1 MRALCRLIAH
11 ALTPKLQLQLAWAQ
25 LVVTLIG
32 WPLSLWL
39 VQEPPVI
46 LSLSWWAVLV
56 TSLNYIA
63 SAEANVSVSKE

>member
-1 MRALCRLIAH
+1 MFRWISGL
-11 ALTPKLQLQLAWAQ
+11 LTPKIQERLAWFQ

-32 WPLSLWL
+32 WPLSIWL
-39 VQEPPVI
+39 VDEPPVI

-63 SAEANVSVSKE
+63 SAEANVAVRKDE

>member
-1 MRALCRLIAH
+1 VNALCRLISH
-11 ALTPKLQLQLAWAQ
+11 ALSPRLQLQLAWAQ

-32 WPLSLWL
+32 WPLSLVF

-56 TSLNYIA
+56 TSMNYIA
-63 SAEANVSVSKE
+63 SAQANEKVSKE